1 MNEHNTLEKM
11 RRMRM
16 NAMATLYHRC
26 VNEHLYQDYS
36 LDEFLSLL
44 VDTEW
49 ESRQSR
55 NIESLILRA
64 GFKQDAA
71 ASDIDY
77 QTTRNLDKTNFERLL
92 SLNFINKKENLII
105 TGPTGSGKSFLAQ
118 CLGIKAC
125 QLLNKTIYYNTARFF
140 DIAKLAKLEG
150 TYHKLIKRI
159 QRAELLILDDF
170 GLVSIDQPARNVLLD
185 VIEERYDKSS
195 TIIATQIPVSK
206 WHGLIGENTIADA
219 ILDRIVFSSH
229 RIELEGDSLRKKK
242 QLST

>member
-36 LDEFLSLL
+36 LDDFLSLL

-77 QTTRNLDKTNFERLL
+77 QTTRNLDKTTFERLL
-92 SLNFINKKENLII
+92 SLNFISKKENLII
-105 TGPTGSGKSFLAQ
+105 TGPTGLARVF
-118 CLGIKAC
+118 
-125 QLLNKTIYYNTARFF
+125 LLNLLES
-140 DIAKLAKLEG
+140 KLANSS
-150 TYHKLIKRI
+150 IKPFI
-159 QRAELLILDDF
+159 TIPPDF
-170 GLVSIDQPARNVLLD
+170 LTLQSWL
-185 VIEERYDKSS
+185 SS
-195 TIIATQIPVSK
+195 KAPTI
-206 WHGLIGENTIADA
+206 N
-219 ILDRIVFSSH
+219 
-229 RIELEGDSLRKKK
+229 
-242 QLST
+242 